1 VASRLELLEI
11 YLLNLALTVAMFAV
25 LMFRAWIK
33 FRNYR
38 IMWKEME
45 WQKTRGA
52 AREILKAEKEMFSKM
67 EGGQELYEILC
78 HMFEV
83 ED

>member
-1 VASRLELLEI
+1 
-11 YLLNLALTVAMFAV
+11 
-25 LMFRAWIK
+25 
-33 FRNYR
+33 
-38 IMWKEME
+38 MWKEVE
-45 WQKTRGA
+45 WQKTRGTA
-52 AREILKAEKEMFSKM
+52 KEILKAKKEMFSKM